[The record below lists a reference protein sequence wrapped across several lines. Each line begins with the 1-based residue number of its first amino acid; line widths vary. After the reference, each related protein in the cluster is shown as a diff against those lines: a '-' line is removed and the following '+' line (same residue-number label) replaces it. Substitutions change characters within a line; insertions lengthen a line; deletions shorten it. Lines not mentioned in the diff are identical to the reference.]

1 MFILSGL
8 FMFTSC
14 SKEKEDEIRIK
25 KSLDQE
31 INTRSSTCDLDWGIS
46 YNNDDN
52 DGCRD
57 VAIQVNGLI
66 GECENCEIL
75 AYALLLNT
83 NDVMQH
89 VDSGTGTF
97 IPLGTIEIGNWE
109 NFQGNLR
116 WNNLILQVFP
126 HPNPSIV
133 YTSST
138 QNQSLLNLGTG
149 EIVDFDYNVG
159 TYTDVELCAEMR
171 INCGNGIETHT
182 FCQLIDLHCE

>member
-8 FMFTSC
+8 FMFNSC

-97 IPLGTIEIGNWE
+97 IHLEPLKLETGKISKVIYAGIILFYRFFHT
-109 NFQGNLR
+109 
-116 WNNLILQVFP
+116 LIHQLYIHHLP
-126 HPNPSIV
+126 KINH
-133 YTSST
+133 SST
-138 QNQSLLNLGTG
+138 
-149 EIVDFDYNVG
+149 
-159 TYTDVELCAEMR
+159 
-171 INCGNGIETHT
+171 
-182 FCQLIDLHCE
+182 